1 MAQLIKALCRVGI
14 RVVKMVRVVKIE
26 ITEEAETL
34 KKLLVQQKDKR
45 TFERVQA
52 LYLLKIRQVETVEH
66 LAIILGRGR
75 RTIQRWLS
83 QYRSGG
89 LAKMLEVGS
98 SPGKEPL
105 IPEWAVE
112 CLKVELSDPEGFT
125 SYKEVKIW
133 LEALL
138 DIKVKYDVVHHL
150 VHKKLKANL
159 KVPRPVSI
167 KQTEGA
173 IDTFKKK
180 LPQQLEAVVQ
190 KVRQVYKYWG
200 KLRYWCQDE
209 SRMGL
214 HTMRGRLLTLKG
226 IKPKG
231 KVQWN
236 FQALWLYGLVEPLT
250 GESFFYE
257 FCHLDTVCFEK
268 FLELFAQAYPEDMH
282 IIQLDNAGCH
292 QALDLSLPENVI
304 LLFQPSHCPEVNP
317 IERLWEDLKKSL
329 KWKLFTNL
337 DELRLGIRKVLHDLN
352 QTIVTSVTGWNFII
366 EALVVAGI

>member
-1 MAQLIKALCRVGI
+1 MP
-14 RVVKMVRVVKIE
+14 RVVKIE
-26 ITEEAETL
+26 IAEEAETL
-34 KKLLVQQKDKR
+34 KKLLGKQKDKR
-45 TFERVQA
+45 SFERVQA
-52 LYLLKIRQVETVEH
+52 LYLLKIHQVETVEN
-66 LAIILGRGR
+66 LAIIIGRGR

-89 LAKMLEVGS
+89 LAKMLEVGK

-105 IPEWAVE
+105 IPGWAVE
-112 CLKVELSDPEGFT
+112 RLKVELSEPEGFS

-150 VHKKLKANL
+150 VHDKLKASL
-159 KVPRPVSI
+159 KVPRPVSV

-180 LPQQLEAVVQ
+180 LPQKLEHLVQ
-190 KVRQVYKYWG
+190 NVRQVYKSWAR
-200 KLRYWCQDE
+200 LRYWCQDE

-214 HTMRGRLLTLKG
+214 HTMRGGLLTLKG
-226 IKPKG
+226 VKPKG
-231 KVQWN
+231 KTQWN
-236 FQALWLYGLVEPLT
+236 FQALWLYGQVEPLT

-268 FLELFAQAYPEDMH
+268 FLELFVQAYPKDIH
-282 IIQLDNAGCH
+282 IIQLDNGGCH

-304 LLFQPSHCPEVNP
+304 LLFQPPHCPEVNP
-317 IERLWEDLKKSL
+317 IERLWSEIKKAL
-329 KWKLFTNL
+329 KWQWFTNL
-337 DELRLGIRKVLHDLN
+337 DELRLGVRKALQDLN
-352 QTIVTSVTGWNFII
+352 QTIIASVTGWKFII

>member
-1 MAQLIKALCRVGI
+1 MP
-14 RVVKMVRVVKIE
+14 RVVKIE

-45 TFERVQA
+45 SFERVQA
-52 LYLLKIRQVETVEH
+52 LYLLKSRQVETVEH
-66 LAIILGRGR
+66 LALIIGRSR

-89 LAKMLEVGS
+89 LAKMLEVGK

-112 CLKVELSDPEGFT
+112 HLKVELSDPEGFS

-138 DIKVKYDVVHHL
+138 EIKVKYDVVHHL
-150 VHKKLKANL
+150 VHDKLKAKL

-167 KQTEGA
+167 KQPEGA
-173 IDTFKKK
+173 IEAFKKK
-180 LPQQLEAVVQ
+180 LPQRLESVIE
-190 KVRQVYKYWG
+190 KVRQVYKAWQR
-200 KLRYWCQDE
+200 LRYWCQDE

-226 IKPKG
+226 VKPKG

-257 FCHLDTVCFEK
+257 FCHLDTVCLEK
-268 FLELFAQAYPEDMH
+268 FLELFAQANPEDIH
-282 IIQLDNAGCH
+282 IIQLDNGGCH

-304 LLFQPSHCPEVNP
+304 LLFQPPHCPEVNP
-317 IERLWEDLKKSL
+317 IERLWSEIKKVL
-329 KWKLFTNL
+329 KWEWFTNL
-337 DELRLGIRKVLHDLN
+337 DELRLGVQKVLQDLT
-352 QTIVTSVTGWNFII
+352 QTIITSVTGWTFII
-366 EALVVAGI
+366 EALVVAGL

>member
-1 MAQLIKALCRVGI
+1 MS
-14 RVVKMVRVVKIE
+14 RVVKIE
-26 ITEEAETL
+26 VTEEAKTL

-45 TFERVQA
+45 SFERVQA
-52 LYLLKIRQVETVEH
+52 LYLLKSRQVETVEH
-66 LAIILGRGR
+66 LAIIIGRGR

-83 QYRSGG
+83 QYRIGG
-89 LAKMLEVGS
+89 LGKMLEVGA

-105 IPEWAVE
+105 IPEWVVE
-112 CLKVELSDPEGFT
+112 RLKVELSEPEGFT

-133 LEALL
+133 LEAQF

-150 VHKKLKANL
+150 VHDKLKAKL

-173 IDTFKKK
+173 IEAFKKK
-180 LPQQLEAVVQ
+180 LPQDLEALVQ
-190 KVRQVYKYWG
+190 KVRQVYKSWRR
-200 KLRYWCQDE
+200 LRYWCQDE

-268 FLELFAQAYPEDMH
+268 FIELFSQANPEDIH
-282 IIQLDNAGCH
+282 IIQLDNSGCH

-317 IERLWEDLKKSL
+317 IERLWSEIKKSL
-329 KWKLFTNL
+329 KWELFTNL
-337 DELRLGIRKVLHDLN
+337 DELRLGIRKVLENLN
-352 QTIVTSVTGWNFII
+352 HTIITSVTGWKFIT

>member
-1 MAQLIKALCRVGI
+1 
-14 RVVKMVRVVKIE
+14 MVRVVKIE
-26 ITEEAETL
+26 IAEEAETL

-112 CLKVELSDPEGFT
+112 RLKVELSDPEGFT

-150 VHKKLKANL
+150 VHEKLKANL
-159 KVPRPVSI
+159 KVPRPVSV

-180 LPQQLEAVVQ
+180 LPQQLEAIVQ

-200 KLRYWCQDE
+200 RLRYWCQDE

-226 IKPKG
+226 VKPKG

-268 FLELFAQAYPEDMH
+268 FLELFTQAYPEDMH

-329 KWKLFTNL
+329 KWELFTNL
-337 DELRLGIRKVLHDLN
+337 DELRLGVRKVLHDLN

-366 EALVVAGI
+366 EALILAGI